1 MSFPTTV
8 IHSSRSIRPLYD
20 WRRLTMAPPLGPKIQ
35 SSHHLLAFS
44 LLFGNRNQ
52 RAASLAPRAWRKI
65 EDRGSRIEDRRSR
78 IVSLA
83 GLLSTILDPRSSI
96 LDPRSRVF

>member
-8 IHSSRSIRPLYD
+8 IHSLRSKGPLYA

-44 LLFGNRNQ
+44 LVFGNRNQ

-65 EDRGSRIEDRRSR
+65 EDQGSRIEDRGSKIENRLTSG
-78 IVSLA
+78 LA
-83 GLLSTILDPRSSI
+83 IHYPRTSI
-96 LDPRSRVF
+96 FYP

>member
-8 IHSSRSIRPLYD
+8 IHSLRSKGPLYA

-44 LLFGNRNQ
+44 LVFGNRNQ

-65 EDRGSRIEDRRSR
+65 EDRGSKIKNRLTSG
-78 IVSLA
+78 LA
-83 GLLSTILDPRSSI
+83 IHYPRSSI